1 MVIMMNGKCDV
12 PGCKAPARHYGMDR
26 QGLVFDMC
34 EGDFRIYFDA
44 VETGQMPE
52 PKIKCARCGGE
63 KILRVH
69 QFDKL
74 VKMMDNRVEKRPKDP
89 VYLCSE
95 KCCTKAG
102 SWGKTG
108 FGIVDYDYQEVEEV
122 DLPKEL
128 EESKSQDKSGFKTIG
143 VIG

>member
-1 MVIMMNGKCDV
+1 MNGKCDV
-12 PGCKAPARHYGMDR
+12 PGCKAPARHYGLDR

-52 PKIKCARCGGE
+52 PKLSCARCGRE
-63 KILRVH
+63 MVFRVH

-74 VKMMDNRVEKRPKDP
+74 VNMMDNRKANRPKEP

-108 FGIVDYDYQEVEEV
+108 FGIVDYDFKEIEKEEMAEGQLRIEIVE
-122 DLPKEL
+122 KA
-128 EESKSQDKSGFKTIG
+128 G
-143 VIG
+143 V